1 MAPPAPDPLSAL
13 RRAVHRWSPG
23 PPERTPPERAIG
35 RFLAGPLSVPEG
47 DRPAGAARAIVNGYA
62 LPAGCGAGE
71 YLFAEGEA
79 VDTAPG
85 APSAGDAAPVLL
97 RVETGDAL
105 PHGVD
110 RVVPVE
116 ATVIMAAS
124 G

>member
-97 RVETGDAL
+97 RVETGDA
-105 PHGVD
+105 
-110 RVVPVE
+110 
-116 ATVIMAAS
+116 
-124 G
+124 